1 MLKGAT
7 WDIKVVVAVDL
18 AAVAQGKCSRRLARN
33 AKRNAKFLS
42 SLAKTVRSIARTV
55 SQSAKIAV
63 ARTLD
68 FV

>member
-7 WDIKVVVAVDL
+7 WDIKVVVVDL
-18 AAVAQGKCSRRLARN
+18 AAVVQKKCSRRLAQN
-33 AKRNAKFLS
+33 AKRNAKFLLN
-42 SLAKTVRSIARTV
+42 LAKTVRSIARTV

-63 ARTLD
+63 ARTLN